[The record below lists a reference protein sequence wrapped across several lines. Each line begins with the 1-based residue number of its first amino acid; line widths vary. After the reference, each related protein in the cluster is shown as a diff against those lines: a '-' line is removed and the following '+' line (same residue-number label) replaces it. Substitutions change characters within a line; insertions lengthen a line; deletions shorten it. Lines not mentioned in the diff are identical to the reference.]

1 MNLKI
6 FLIKLKKMEN
16 KEQNES
22 LDKMI
27 DFLSQIENKDQTL
40 VEVINDLVEK
50 KVNNAEI
57 LTEKL
62 IQQEINQNISL
73 LKNLK
78 KYFTQ

>member
-1 MNLKI
+1 
-6 FLIKLKKMEN
+6 MEN
-16 KEQNES
+16 QEQNES

-40 VEVINDLVEK
+40 IEVINDLVEK

>member
-1 MNLKI
+1 
-6 FLIKLKKMEN
+6 MEN
-16 KEQNES
+16 QEQNES

-50 KVNNAEI
+50 KINNAEI

>member
-1 MNLKI
+1 
-6 FLIKLKKMEN
+6 MEN
-16 KEQNES
+16 QEQNES

-27 DFLSQIENKDQTL
+27 DFLSQIENKEQTL

>member
-1 MNLKI
+1 
-6 FLIKLKKMEN
+6 MEN
-16 KEQNES
+16 QEQNES

-50 KVNNAEI
+50 KVTNAEI